1 MAHFAVNEPSLSYE
15 VRNVAE
21 PVGTQTILSIQN
33 VCKSFPGVRALDN
46 VSIEVQK
53 GTIHGIV
60 GENGTFG
67 KTRMMAKLTF
77 PVGAS
82 IGPHPHDPE
91 AEAYIILSGEATV
104 TENGV
109 QYKLGPGDCAFTGN
123 GDTHA
128 IENSGS
134 EELVIYAIIFN

>member
-1 MAHFAVNEPSLSYE
+1 MIVRKNERREE
-15 VRNVAE
+15 VRSE
-21 PVGTQTILSIQN
+21 MRGGKGSI
-33 VCKSFPGVRALDN
+33 ALEHLLN
-46 VSIEVQK
+46 ES
-53 GTIHGIV
+53 
-60 GENGTFG
+60 GTFG

-82 IGPHPHDPE
+82 IGPHPHEPE

-128 IENSGS
+128 IENTGS